1 MVVAQAGHY
10 PTLVAA
16 LLTAVLLGAGLAL
29 GALIGRRQRLKRE
42 PKQADHRL
50 ENLVTHLVDWT
61 HDVADDV
68 SQYRSVVRGVSNLF
82 QGGCESF
89 SEGQRAATAQLLA
102 QVVEANEQLRQRL
115 EHAEAKLTSQASE
128 ISVYMSEA
136 RTDPLTGLANRRA
149 YDEELARR
157 IAQRRRHGTP
167 VSIVVVD
174 IDHFKR
180 FNDTFGHQAGDEVL
194 RCVAGI
200 LQRTMRQSDVVA
212 RLGGEEMA
220 VVLPGGNV
228 DEACMAAER
237 ARRAI
242 DEARFHHDGHELHVT
257 ISLGVAERKEHEDGA
272 ALSKRADAA
281 LYAAKKAGRNRTF
294 QHDGA
299 ECRPVDQTAETVR
312 SAPRPAG
319 VDTPVLADSPRF
331 SKVCE
336 DLRRRLDEVAASVIG
351 LQATG
356 PSPNFF

>member
-1 MVVAQAGHY
+1 MWSKPDMVVAQAGHY

-29 GALIGRRQRLKRE
+29 GVLIGRRRRLKRE

-68 SQYRSVVRGVSNLF
+68 SQYRSVVRSVSNLF

-89 SEGQRAATAQLLA
+89 SDDQRTATAQLLA

-115 EHAEAKLTSQASE
+115 EHAEAKLTTQAGE

-149 YDEELARR
+149 YDEELTRR
-157 IAQRRRHGTP
+157 IAQRRRHGTA

-194 RCVAGI
+194 RSVAGI
-200 LQRTMRQSDVVA
+200 LQQTMRQSDVVA

-220 VVLPGGNV
+220 VVIPGGDV
-228 DEACMAAER
+228 EEAGMAAER

-257 ISLGVAERKEHEDGA
+257 ISLGVAQWMEHEDGA
-272 ALSKRADAA
+272 GLSKRADTA
-281 LYAAKKAGRNRTF
+281 LYAAKNAGRNRTYR
-294 QHDGA
+294 HDGA
-299 ECRPVDQTAETVR
+299 MCRPVGQAADAVR
-312 SAPRPAG
+312 CAPRPAG
-319 VDTPVLADSPRF
+319 VDSSVPADSPRF
-331 SKVCE
+331 SKVCD
-336 DLRRRLDEVAASVIG
+336 DLRRRLDEVAARVMG
-351 LQATG
+351 R
-356 PSPNFF
+356 